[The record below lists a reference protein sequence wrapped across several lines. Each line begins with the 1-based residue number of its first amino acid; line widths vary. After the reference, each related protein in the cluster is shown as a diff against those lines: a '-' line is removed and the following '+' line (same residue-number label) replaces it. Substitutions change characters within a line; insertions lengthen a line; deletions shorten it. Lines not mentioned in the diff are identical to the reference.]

1 MGTSIGESIMIT
13 HKIGNR
19 SYKLANGAIAQG
31 LVNRVYRLVGR
42 KEVKHVFP
50 GENSKSDLD
59 MLFGRLKHV
68 YTSDAKNPRYSKLKN
83 AASMPNWV
91 LRYEKTIAKLL
102 LGVFCM
108 IAAPY
113 ALQYALVSQF
123 ILEDVIIALV
133 ATIFVA
139 ALASIFLAQ
148 LFSGAAHVKVQETPQ
163 VKHYIDQNYGK
174 LLDQL
179 KNADEQRHIELLEE
193 VSDKVDKLLK
203 NRGVLERLMRV
214 FGASYEISTTSIA
227 FKGAALVALL
237 V

>member
-1 MGTSIGESIMIT
+1 
-13 HKIGNR
+13 
-19 SYKLANGAIAQG
+19 
-31 LVNRVYRLVGR
+31 
-42 KEVKHVFP
+42 
-50 GENSKSDLD
+50 
-59 MLFGRLKHV
+59 MLFEGLKYV

-83 AASMPNWV
+83 AASMPNWAF
-91 LRYEKTIAKLL
+91 RYEKTIAKLL

-139 ALASIFLAQ
+139 VSSIFLAQ
-148 LFSGAAHVKVQETPQ
+148 LLSGAAHVKVQETPQ

-193 VSDKVDKLLK
+193 VSDKVDKLQ
-203 NRGVLERLMRV
+203 RTEV
-214 FGASYEISTTSIA
+214 F
-227 FKGAALVALL
+227 
-237 V
+237 

>member
-1 MGTSIGESIMIT
+1 
-13 HKIGNR
+13 
-19 SYKLANGAIAQG
+19 
-31 LVNRVYRLVGR
+31 
-42 KEVKHVFP
+42 
-50 GENSKSDLD
+50 
-59 MLFGRLKHV
+59 
-68 YTSDAKNPRYSKLKN
+68 
-83 AASMPNWV
+83 
-91 LRYEKTIAKLL
+91 
-102 LGVFCM
+102 M

-203 NRGVLERLMRV
+203 NRGVLERLMRSL
-214 FGASYEISTTSIA
+214 GHHEISTTSIA
-227 FKGAALVALL
+227 FKGAALVALISAVGFMNIIPMSPL
-237 V
+237 VALTSGILSVLSFISGKLTEVSRVEYTPNVKKEVQSIAKI